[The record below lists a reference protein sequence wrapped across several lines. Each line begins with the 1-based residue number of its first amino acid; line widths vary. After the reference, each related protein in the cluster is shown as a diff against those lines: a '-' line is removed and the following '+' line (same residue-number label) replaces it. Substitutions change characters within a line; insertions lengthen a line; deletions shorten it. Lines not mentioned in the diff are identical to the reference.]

1 MEVQIILANLAS
13 RYGYNPA
20 NTSVYNNGY
29 RNPVLSFS
37 TAEHLVM
44 LYSER
49 GLAGVQAEL
58 DKLKKDHII

>member
-1 MEVQIILANLAS
+1 VEVQIILANLAS